1 MKKIMKEILTLT
13 IIALACSTIIYIAYS
28 LVGGLS

>member
-1 MKKIMKEILTLT
+1 MKNVIKEILTLT
-13 IIALACSTIIYIAYS
+13 IIALICSTIIYIANS

>member
-1 MKKIMKEILTLT
+1 MKKIVKEILTLT
-13 IIALACSTIIYIAYS
+13 IIALVCSTVIYIAYS